1 MSSLQIT
8 LITIFVLLIVMI
20 SITYFVRKNYYKKI
34 DELNKEKNIVFEKI
48 PYDKLEEVKELN
60 LTGQSLNIR
69 DNLKKE
75 WKVLESEQ
83 YPMIENYLC
92 GAERATDSYRL
103 PLSKKNQEDASE
115 AIKKAEN
122 KIKSL
127 KAALSELIQKEEANL
142 KKVDSVKKRYHS
154 VRKSLLAY
162 SFSYGPASE
171 TFENKLNEMEESFA
185 VFSDLTVSGDH
196 EEANKIVQELSSQID
211 DTQNKMD
218 QIPPLLVELNEKI
231 TEFITDLKKGYA
243 KMTEEDYLFPNDT
256 ILEDIQ
262 EVEQKREET
271 LNDIKNLEIKKSEEV
286 IQKIHEDIE
295 VLYQKMEQEI
305 ETKSFLPKLIQK
317 NRKAIYYLNE
327 ENRRIKV
334 LLSRIIQSY
343 ILNHGEAEEVERLE
357 ESIGQTRAEFAKIEN
372 HLNEKTIPFSIA
384 HTELETIFDDLY
396 QLNQAY
402 EKLSNQ
408 LEGYRTKELVF
419 KNDLV
424 EMEQSLYEMKRAL
437 ENERLPGLPESYL
450 ELFFSTSDRVEKL
463 SSELARTKLNLI
475 DIQRLHKMCEEDV
488 VQLSEFTEEIIKQV
502 DLLEIVSQRLYR
514 YKDSHKGILETIRY
528 SETIFANDYDF
539 EAALRLVSEKLEKV
553 EPGLYKELVK
563 EHNAEENEK

>member
-1 MSSLQIT
+1 MSSLQIA

-20 SITYFVRKNYYKKI
+20 SITYIVRKNYYKKI

-60 LTGQSLNIR
+60 LTGQSLNTR
-69 DNLKKE
+69 DKLKKE

-103 PLSKKNQEDASE
+103 PLSKKNQEDASD

-122 KIKSL
+122 KIESL
-127 KAALSELIQKEEANL
+127 KSALSELIQKEEANL

-171 TFENKLNEMEESFA
+171 TFEKKLNEMEESFA

-231 TEFITDLKKGYA
+231 AGFITDLKKGYI
-243 KMTEEDYLFPNDT
+243 KMTEEDYLFPDDT

-262 EVEQKREET
+262 EIEQKREET
-271 LNDIKNLEIKKSEEV
+271 LNNIKNLEIKKSEEV

-305 ETKSFLPKLIQK
+305 ETKSLLPKLIQK

-343 ILNHGEAEEVERLE
+343 ILNHDEAEEVERLE

-372 HLNEKTIPFSIA
+372 YLNEKTIPFSIA

-396 QLNQAY
+396 QLNQVY
-402 EKLSNQ
+402 EQLSNQ

-437 ENERLPGLPESYL
+437 ENERLPGLPKSYL

-475 DIQRLHKMCEEDV
+475 DIERLRKMCEEDV

-563 EHNAEENEK
+563 ENDAEENGR

>member
-1 MSSLQIT
+1 MSSLQIA

-20 SITYFVRKNYYKKI
+20 SITYIVRKNYYKKI

-60 LTGQSLNIR
+60 LTGQSLNTR
-69 DNLKKE
+69 DKLKKE

-103 PLSKKNQEDASE
+103 PLSKKNQEDASD

-122 KIKSL
+122 KIESL
-127 KAALSELIQKEEANL
+127 KSALSELIQKEEANL

-171 TFENKLNEMEESFA
+171 TFEKKLNEMEESFA

-218 QIPPLLVELNEKI
+218 QIPPLLVELNEKVAG
-231 TEFITDLKKGYA
+231 FITDLKKGYI
-243 KMTEEDYLFPNDT
+243 KMTEEDYLFPDDT

-262 EVEQKREET
+262 EIEQKREET
-271 LNDIKNLEIKKSEEV
+271 LNNIKNLEIKKSEEV

-305 ETKSFLPKLIQK
+305 ETKSLLPKLIQK

-343 ILNHGEAEEVERLE
+343 ILNHDEAEEVERLE

-372 HLNEKTIPFSIA
+372 YLNEKTIPFSIA

-396 QLNQAY
+396 QLNQVY

-437 ENERLPGLPESYL
+437 ENERLPGLPKSYL

-475 DIQRLHKMCEEDV
+475 DIERLHKMCEEDV

-563 EHNAEENEK
+563 ENDAEENGR

>member
-1 MSSLQIT
+1 MSSLQIA

-20 SITYFVRKNYYKKI
+20 SITYIVRKNYYKKI

-60 LTGQSLNIR
+60 LTGQSLNTR
-69 DNLKKE
+69 DKLKKE

-103 PLSKKNQEDASE
+103 PLSKKNQEDASD

-122 KIKSL
+122 KIESL
-127 KAALSELIQKEEANL
+127 KSALSELIQKEEANL

-171 TFENKLNEMEESFA
+171 TFEKKLNEMEESFA

-218 QIPPLLVELNEKI
+218 QIPPLLVELNEKVAG
-231 TEFITDLKKGYA
+231 FITDLKKGYI
-243 KMTEEDYLFPNDT
+243 KMTEEDYLFPDDT

-262 EVEQKREET
+262 EIEQKREET
-271 LNDIKNLEIKKSEEV
+271 LNNIKNLEIKKSEEV

-305 ETKSFLPKLIQK
+305 ETKSLLPKLIQK

-343 ILNHGEAEEVERLE
+343 ILNHDEAEEVERLE

-372 HLNEKTIPFSIA
+372 YLNEKTIPFSIA

-396 QLNQAY
+396 QLNQVY

-437 ENERLPGLPESYL
+437 ENERLPGLPKSYL

-475 DIQRLHKMCEEDV
+475 DIERLRKMCEEDV

-563 EHNAEENEK
+563 ENDAEENGR